1 LRTSNPSSVALKAVI
16 SMICKLVRKG
26 AKELATVV
34 FMMADGLGMID
45 IESIRETGM
54 QAICG
59 TSCCAAKTM
68 HPTVER
74 MKKLKADV
82 KETEDTVIVTIEVPG
97 VEKEDLDIT
106 ATDDSL
112 SIRAKAAVE
121 TKGEC
126 EPEYNM
132 LGRDIKLHCG
142 IKREEGKAT
151 YHNGLLKIMLP
162 KEAAIPRVKIGVE

>member
-1 LRTSNPSSVALKAVI
+1 
-16 SMICKLVRKG
+16 MICKLVRKG

-45 IESIRETGM
+45 IESIRETGI

-59 TSCCAAKTM
+59 TSCCVAKTM
-68 HPTVER
+68 HPSAER

-97 VEKEDLDIT
+97 IEKEDLDIT

-112 SIRAKAAVE
+112 CIRAKAAVE
-121 TKGEC
+121 AKGEC

-132 LGRDIKLHCG
+132 LGRDIKLPCG

-162 KEAAIPRVKIGVE
+162 KEATIPRAKIGVE

>member
-1 LRTSNPSSVALKAVI
+1 ML
-16 SMICKLVRKG
+16 CKIVRKG
-26 AKELATVV
+26 AKEFATVM

-59 TSCCAAKTM
+59 TSCCAAKIM
-68 HPTVER
+68 HPPAER
-74 MKKLKADV
+74 MKKLKSDV
-82 KETEDTVIVTIEVPG
+82 KETDDMVIVTIEVPG

-121 TKGEC
+121 AKGEC
-126 EPEYNM
+126 EPEYNI

-151 YHNGLLKIMLP
+151 YHNGLLKIVLP